1 MCHSRRTSTDT
12 RLSFSETAR
21 LSARVDPKPNRSLV
35 PDEYESL
42 LAAKIAEERSK
53 LPVEP
58 EYLPDLPPHLHRKQM
73 QINGGA
79 FLPHYSRAYR
89 DVSRRRDA
97 YAETAHRLRE
107 AVSLESETLRASLN
121 EKAHTGWELHCK
133 TRDEAHARA
142 LDAWEAR
149 RERWDALK
157 HALAIRHDKRPG
169 DLAMERCDEHRRKM
183 EILTHL
189 DMAAP
194 VHEREGGTQ
203 WEWRMGLRNNWT
215 RYVAVGN
222 VFSELYYVRDELAFA
237 DPEHVRRVRHAED
250 GASYSTKSGRSV
262 LNSRYL
268 TDRRRRLRARVA
280 NLLPG
285 ELRDEEVEALEVVGE
300 GAHVVAARE
309 AARRITLEDLEE
321 EIADTSVETWA
332 MIQKARADAA
342 RAEETRAA
350 KRAAEDAA
358 REAARLAALGPHCV
372 LDAYQ
377 LSARLEVRP
386 GGGRYDAGV
395 SFASATL
402 RNTGSTALFYHWT
415 REGAE
420 GPLTRSLPHAK
431 GPGGASAWFLA
442 EREGSLR
449 PGEIKKVQ
457 WTFKA
462 HAPGVYVDGWR
473 LVTRPEPRGGP
484 LPPVA
489 LRGVAV
495 ADDPNSFP
503 RRALAQELG
512 RAEMLNKV
520 ANVVRRVVK
529 DVRTPER
536 GFRNATEPPFS
547 RIDLKGG
554 APVSGAK
561 PAAFVA
567 ANLARRPR
575 VYFHEDAFD
584 ALAAVFAEAKALRAA
599 MPVPEGEEEEEE
611 EGEPEE
617 ATRGPEDTGEENEAG
632 DGAAPAAPPPWGDWD
647 GSLAAAEAALERLE
661 RRVAS
666 DPEWTPSGPADE
678 PDSAPDAS
686 GEEASEEDPPPPAET
701 AAESLAR
708 LRLNFGEAVSASLV
722 PASRADML
730 ASSLAETLALA
741 LDGVERAARRARRA
755 HEPRPAPPPEPAEG
769 EDAPPGGAAES
780 QPAAESDESHAPA
793 DAPPAPEPKWMR
805 RYRNQL
811 AESVSAMLGDAIDAF
826 EGAGDVGYEAAVRDV
841 AAETDRRAEALER
854 RAGERRRALR
864 FGAVKDDFAE
874 ISNLEDGA
882 IADGVSGRPASGGSS
897 AGGAADGAAW
907 EAFEMRRRQRQL
919 TRRDL

>member
-1 MCHSRRTSTDT
+1 
-12 RLSFSETAR
+12 
-21 LSARVDPKPNRSLV
+21 
-35 PDEYESL
+35 
-42 LAAKIAEERSK
+42 
-53 LPVEP
+53 
-58 EYLPDLPPHLHRKQM
+58 M

-157 HALAIRHDKRPG
+157 RALAIRHDKRPG

-386 GGGRYDAGV
+386 GGGGYDAGV

-420 GPLTRSLPHAK
+420 GQSLTRSLPHAK

-449 PGEIKKVQ
+449 PGEVKKVQ

-575 VYFHEDAFD
+575 AYFHEDAFD
-584 ALAAVFAEAKALRAA
+584 ALAAVFAEAEALRAA
-599 MPVPEGEEEEEE
+599 MPVPEGEEEEE

-617 ATRGPEDTGEENEAG
+617 ATRGPEDPLREEKEAGEENE
-632 DGAAPAAPPPWGDWD
+632 AAPPPWGDWD

-678 PDSAPDAS
+678 PDSAADAEAS
-686 GEEASEEDPPPPAET
+686 EEASEEDPPPPAET

-708 LRLNFGEAVSASLV
+708 LRLSFQEAVSASLV

-755 HEPRPAPPPEPAEG
+755 HEPRPAPTTRSAPEPAEG

-864 FGAVKDDFAE
+864 FGAVKDDFAG

>member
-1 MCHSRRTSTDT
+1 
-12 RLSFSETAR
+12 
-21 LSARVDPKPNRSLV
+21 
-35 PDEYESL
+35 
-42 LAAKIAEERSK
+42 
-53 LPVEP
+53 
-58 EYLPDLPPHLHRKQM
+58 M

-250 GASYSTKSGRSV
+250 GASYSTQSGRSV

-611 EGEPEE
+611 GEPEE

-666 DPEWTPSGPADE
+666 DPEWTPPPADE
-678 PDSAPDAS
+678 SDAAPDAS
-686 GEEASEEDPPPPAET
+686 GEESSEEDPPPPPET
-701 AAESLAR
+701 AAETLAR
-708 LRLNFGEAVSASLV
+708 LRRGFGEAVSASLV

-755 HEPRPAPPPEPAEG
+755 HEPRPAPPPEPVEG

-780 QPAAESDESHAPA
+780 QPAAEGDETPT

-826 EGAGDVGYEAAVRDV
+826 EGPGDAGYEAAVRDV

>member
-1 MCHSRRTSTDT
+1 M
-12 RLSFSETAR
+12 
-21 LSARVDPKPNRSLV
+21 
-35 PDEYESL
+35 

-58 EYLPDLPPHLHRKQM
+58 EYLPDLPPHLHRSQM

-79 FLPHYSRAYR
+79 FFQHYSRAYR

-107 AVSLESETLRASLN
+107 ATSIESKTLCASLN

-133 TRDEAHARA
+133 TRDEAHSRA

-157 HALAIRHDKRPG
+157 NALAIRHDKRPG

-250 GASYSTKSGRSV
+250 GASYSTASGRSV

-268 TDRRRRLRARVA
+268 ADRRRRLHKRVA

-285 ELRDEEVEALEVVGE
+285 DLKDEEIEALEVVGE
-300 GAHVVAARE
+300 GAHAVAARE
-309 AARRITLEDLEE
+309 ASRRITLEDLEQ

-342 RAEETRAA
+342 LAEETRAA
-350 KRAAEDAA
+350 KRAAELAA

-377 LSARLEVRP
+377 LSARIEVRP
-386 GGGRYDAGV
+386 HRYNSFDKTVLSKEDAIRGAPLARAV
-395 SFASATL
+395 ATL

-420 GPLTRSLPHAK
+420 GVTRSLPHAK
-431 GPGGASAWFLA
+431 GPGGASAWFLT

-473 LVTRPEPRGGP
+473 LVTKPELRGGR

-536 GFRNATEPPFS
+536 GHRKATEPPFS

-554 APVSGAK
+554 APVSGLK
-561 PAAFVA
+561 PARFVA

-575 VYFHEDAFD
+575 AYFHEDAFD

-611 EGEPEE
+611 EGEPETSNPPEE
-617 ATRGPEDTGEENEAG
+617 AGETNDAGEEN
-632 DGAAPAAPPPWGDWD
+632 GAAPAAPPPWGDWD
-647 GSLAAAEAALERLE
+647 GSLAAAETALERLE
-661 RRVAS
+661 RRVAI
-666 DPEWTPSGPADE
+666 DPEWTPPIADE
-678 PDSAPDAS
+678 SDSTPDAS
-686 GEEASEEDPPPPAET
+686 GEEKDPSEKDPPI
-701 AAESLAR
+701 AAAGDGGGDARAAQTRFRRGDFGVARTGEPRRYAR
-708 LRLNFGEAVSASLV
+708 LVAGGDA
-722 PASRADML
+722 RAR
-730 ASSLAETLALA
+730 AGRRRARGAA
-741 LDGVERAARRARRA
+741 RAARAR
-755 HEPRPAPPPEPAEG
+755 APPRAASRSRGGGRRGASERSRGEPAGGGEG
-769 EDAPPGGAAES
+769 GDDDGRAPRA
-780 QPAAESDESHAPA
+780 
-793 DAPPAPEPKWMR
+793 
-805 RYRNQL
+805 
-811 AESVSAMLGDAIDAF
+811 
-826 EGAGDVGYEAAVRDV
+826 
-841 AAETDRRAEALER
+841 RAEAENATGTSSR
-854 RAGERRRALR
+854 RA
-864 FGAVKDDFAE
+864 F
-874 ISNLEDGA
+874 
-882 IADGVSGRPASGGSS
+882 P
-897 AGGAADGAAW
+897 
-907 EAFEMRRRQRQL
+907 
-919 TRRDL
+919 

>member
-1 MCHSRRTSTDT
+1 M
-12 RLSFSETAR
+12 
-21 LSARVDPKPNRSLV
+21 
-35 PDEYESL
+35 

-58 EYLPDLPPHLHRKQM
+58 EYLPDLPPHLHRSQM

-79 FLPHYSRAYR
+79 FFQHYSRAYR

-107 AVSLESETLRASLN
+107 ATSIEKETMRASLN

-157 HALAIRHDKRPG
+157 NALAIRHDKRPG

-250 GASYSTKSGRSV
+250 GASYSTASGRSV

-268 TDRRRRLRARVA
+268 ADRRRRLHKRVA

-285 ELRDEEVEALEVVGE
+285 DLRDEDVEALEVVGE
-300 GAHVVAARE
+300 GAHAVAARE
-309 AARRITLEDLEE
+309 ASRRITLEDLEQ

-342 RAEETRAA
+342 LAEETRAA
-350 KRAAEDAA
+350 KRAAELAA

-377 LSARLEVRP
+377 LSARIEVRP
-386 GGGRYDAGV
+386 FRYNTGADLTVSSKEDAIRGAPV
-395 SFASATL
+395 ARAVATL

-420 GPLTRSLPHAK
+420 GVTRSLPHAK
-431 GPGGASAWFLA
+431 GPGGASAWFLT

-473 LVTRPEPRGGP
+473 LVTKPELRGGR

-536 GFRNATEPPFS
+536 GHRKATEPPFS
-547 RIDLKGG
+547 RMDLKGG
-554 APVSGAK
+554 APVSGLK
-561 PAAFVA
+561 PARFVA

-584 ALAAVFAEAKALRAA
+584 ALAAVFAEAKSLRAA

-611 EGEPEE
+611 EGDPETSNPPEE
-617 ATRGPEDTGEENEAG
+617 AGEKNDAGEEN
-632 DGAAPAAPPPWGDWD
+632 GAAPAAPPPWGDWD
-647 GSLAAAEAALERLE
+647 GSLAAAETALERLE
-661 RRVAS
+661 RRVAI
-666 DPEWTPSGPADE
+666 DPEFTLPIADE
-678 PDSAPDAS
+678 SDSAPDAS
-686 GEEASEEDPPPPAET
+686 GEEKDPSEKDPPPPPET
-701 AAESLAR
+701 AAETLAR
-708 LRLNFGEAVSASLV
+708 LKRGFDEAISASLV

-730 ASSLAETLALA
+730 ASSLAETLAFA

-755 HEPRPAPPPEPAEG
+755 HEPRPAPPPDPAEG
-769 EDAPPGGAAES
+769 EDAPKDGAAES
-780 QPAAESDESHAPA
+780 QPAAETEETPT

-811 AESVSAMLGDAIDAF
+811 AESVSVMLGDAIDAF
-826 EGAGDVGYEAAVRDV
+826 EGPGDDGYEAAVRDV
-841 AAETDRRAEALER
+841 TAETDRRAEALER

-864 FGAVKDDFAE
+864 FGAVMDDFAGVDE
-874 ISNLEDGA
+874 GEFAGA
-882 IADGVSGRPASGGSS
+882 AKSVSGRPASGVSS
-897 AGGAADGAAW
+897 DGGAADGAAW